1 MIAKNL
7 VGSATVSIIE
17 LPGQVTKRVRE
28 INKLPKLENIGG

>member
-7 VGSATVSIIE
+7 VGPATVSIIK